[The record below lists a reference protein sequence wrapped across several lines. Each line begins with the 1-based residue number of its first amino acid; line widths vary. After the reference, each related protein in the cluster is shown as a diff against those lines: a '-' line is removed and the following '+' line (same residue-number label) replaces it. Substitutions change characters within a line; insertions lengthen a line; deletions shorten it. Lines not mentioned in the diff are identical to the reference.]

1 MATRFRE
8 SLEWTKRH
16 PIPHNPP
23 WLGDARRKGTHMHIT
38 RYTDYSLRVLLY
50 VALKGE
56 QRSTIS
62 EIAERYDISR
72 NHLMKVVQ
80 ELNRKGYLQAIRGKN
95 GGLLLKRR
103 PQDINIGEL
112 VRDTEQDL
120 ALVECFGNN
129 NRCVI
134 TPACRIKNVLY
145 EALQAFL
152 TVLDGYTLADML
164 DADPHTR
171 TELIKLLQLH
181 GPPHSTSRVSA

>member
-1 MATRFRE
+1 
-8 SLEWTKRH
+8 
-16 PIPHNPP
+16 
-23 WLGDARRKGTHMHIT
+23 MHIT

-56 QRSTIS
+56 ERSTIS

-80 ELNRKGYLQAIRGKN
+80 ELNHKGYLQAIRGKY

-103 PQDINIGEL
+103 AEDINIGAL

-120 ALVECFGNN
+120 ALVECFGDNN
-129 NRCVI
+129 QCII
-134 TPACRIKNVLY
+134 TPACRIKSVLF
-145 EALQAFL
+145 EALEAFFR
-152 TVLDGYTLADML
+152 VLDSYTLADML
-164 DADPHTR
+164 GPDPQTR

-181 GPPHSTSRVSA
+181 NSPCETPLVNS